1 MQSALESICSLC
13 FSATGTTKKT
23 VQFLAETLAKSLNL
37 PVEHRDFTSYQER
50 ENIQAF
56 SPKTLAIIG
65 SPTYAGKLPNKI
77 LPDFQSKLS
86 GHDTLAVPIVL
97 FGNRAFDNALAELCS
112 ILESNGFHT
121 IAAGAIVGQHAFS
134 NQLAYGRPNSED
146 FQQIQDFA
154 FAIADIIRKIVM
166 DSRIPRPVLIPGDP
180 DAPYYIPKG
189 LDGQPVKFLSAK
201 PKTNLQSC
209 TQCGLCAQLCPM
221 SAIDLTDASQIP
233 GICIKCQR
241 CVRSCPQDAKYFDDP
256 AFLSHVAML
265 EQTED
270 QPKEN
275 VFFLN
280 H

>member
-1 MQSALESICSLC
+1 MQLALKSICSLC

-23 VQFLAETLAKSLNL
+23 VRFLAEKLAEFLKL

-50 ENIQAF
+50 ENIQTF
-56 SPKTLAIIG
+56 SSKTLAIIG

-77 LPDFQSKLS
+77 LPDFRSKLF
-86 GHDTLAVPIVL
+86 GHHTLAIPIVL
-97 FGNRAFDNALAELCS
+97 FGNRAFDNSLAELCS
-112 ILESNGFHT
+112 ILESKGFHT

-134 NQLAYGRPNSED
+134 KQLASGRPNSDD

-154 FAIADIIRKIVM
+154 FAIADIIRKVAR
-166 DSRIPRPVLIPGDP
+166 DSRIPRPVLIPGNP

-189 LDGQPVKFLSAK
+189 LDGQPAKFLGAK
-201 PKTNLQSC
+201 PKTDLQFC

-221 SAIDLTDASQIP
+221 SAINPTDASQIL

-241 CVRSCPQDAKYFDDP
+241 CVRSCPQDAKYFDDS

-270 QPKEN
+270 RPKEN
-275 VFFLN
+275 AFFLSN
-280 H
+280 